1 MKKTVLV
8 LALIISTV
16 AFAQNDSKAKN
27 LLNEVSSKV
36 KSYENISLD
45 FKNVLE
51 NTSENMRQETRG
63 DVVLSG
69 DKYRLNF
76 NGFTRILDGKKLYTI
91 VPSDN
96 EITVSTEDENEEG
109 DITPNKMLL
118 FYETGFVYKMDI
130 VQNIKGRKIQYLKLT
145 PIDSNASF
153 KYILLGIDA
162 ETKHIYNLIQIGNN
176 GTKTTLTVNSFKTN
190 EPISKTLFTFDK
202 SKYEGYNIYNTDL
215 D

>member
-76 NGFTRILDGKKLYTI
+76 NFWRNFI
-91 VPSDN
+91 
-96 EITVSTEDENEEG
+96 
-109 DITPNKMLL
+109 
-118 FYETGFVYKMDI
+118 
-130 VQNIKGRKIQYLKLT
+130 
-145 PIDSNASF
+145 
-153 KYILLGIDA
+153 
-162 ETKHIYNLIQIGNN
+162 
-176 GTKTTLTVNSFKTN
+176 
-190 EPISKTLFTFDK
+190 
-202 SKYEGYNIYNTDL
+202 
-215 D
+215 